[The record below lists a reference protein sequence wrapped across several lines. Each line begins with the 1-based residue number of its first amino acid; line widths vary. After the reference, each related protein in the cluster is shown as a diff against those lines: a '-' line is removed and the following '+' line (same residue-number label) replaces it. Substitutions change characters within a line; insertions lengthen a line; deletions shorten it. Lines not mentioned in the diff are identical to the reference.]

1 MEFLHFKCKHKQF
14 KYTLQTYI
22 QLVTTMH
29 LSIEEKQAILS
40 KFPSFKLCYE
50 KVAHNKVDCT
60 NSTIISIPKGPKC
73 FIWFSLHNGNP
84 CCILIERGCERDTIK
99 DISFIPCSFNPIITG
114 TILSGTIVNNDKRR
128 LVVLDD
134 IYFYKNRQI
143 SFMNPVDKMRILG
156 DLFLERKI
164 VNVVDFKTQFMMA
177 PVNKADEADMTFY
190 CVQYR
195 KDAHSYINV
204 LVRQNLK
211 QPVSTNRKVFKII
224 AETQNDIYT
233 LYDDKD
239 VECGLACIPTYE
251 VSKMMNALFR
261 NIKENRSLDSLEESD
276 DEEEFENISLDKFI
290 PDKARVI
297 KMECE
302 YVPKFKKWQP
312 IKPLV
317 I

>member
-1 MEFLHFKCKHKQF
+1 
-14 KYTLQTYI
+14 
-22 QLVTTMH
+22 MH